1 MRGNVSKALEE
12 LRKKGNDDL
21 SKMRQQNVKKNGQIN
36 SLDNIHRDTPNM
48 GQIKNNR
55 AALGQN

>member
-12 LRKKGNDDL
+12 LRKKGNDDS